1 MLIDPVWLSCSLEKH
16 IRWNWKSLICRNYKV
31 LSCFLWLCTWTENLF
46 ICLGLCKTIV
56 SWSDH
61 IVSKSARYSI
71 FFSLEVVPQ
80 LKICRILLSSAPDE
94 EVLPHSAPAVFMYC
108 QAQTQKLLV
117 SKLVRWIY
125 LICTMYWN
133 LYNFS
138 DECNID
144 ELQCKVFWLL
154 F

>member
-31 LSCFLWLCTWTENLF
+31 LSSFLWLCTWTENLF

-71 FFSLEVVPQ
+71 FISLEVVPQ
-80 LKICRILLSSAPDE
+80 LKICRILLSSAPAE
-94 EVLPHSAPAVFMYC
+94 EALPHSAPAVFLYC
-108 QAQTQKLLV
+108 QAYPRSCWLANWWDGNIKFVLCI
-117 SKLVRWIY
+117 KI
-125 LICTMYWN
+125 

-144 ELQCKVFWLL
+144 ELQCKSFWLL

>member
-1 MLIDPVWLSCSLEKH
+1 MLIVSVIVSCSLEKH

-31 LSCFLWLCTWTENLF
+31 LSSFLWLWTWTEILF

-71 FFSLEVVPQ
+71 FISLEVVPQ
-80 LKICRILLSSAPDE
+80 LKICRILLSSAPAEDI
-94 EVLPHSAPAVFMYC
+94 LPHSAPAVFMYC

-144 ELQCKVFWLL
+144 ELQCKSFWLL

>member
-1 MLIDPVWLSCSLEKH
+1 MLIVSVIVSCSLEKH

-94 EVLPHSAPAVFMYC
+94 EALPHSAPAVFMYC

-144 ELQCKVFWLL
+144 ELQCKYFWLL